1 MVILSFHPPQKNKK
15 NQRKNEGKSLKCISY
30 NIIISGLIKKKKVE
44 SKDKSSVISGAFP
57 LEAIMLGKHIVTYID
72 KKCMI
77 NHPKTKGIVLYF

>member
-1 MVILSFHPPQKNKK
+1 MYKLQYYYF
-15 NQRKNEGKSLKCISY
+15 RFDL
-30 NIIISGLIKKKKVE
+30 KKKVE